1 MQANSPG
8 LPSRIVMLT
17 SGIPATLCFTA
28 ISPILPKM
36 DAALADGP
44 GDAFLVKM
52 VLAVVGL
59 AMVFGSPLAG
69 WLADKISRATLMTT
83 AMLVWAAFGCMGY
96 LIADLHVMVG
106 SRLIVGLAA
115 ATALTVGLTMI
126 GDLED
131 PALRL
136 KYMGV
141 QVAISTITSIITSPI
156 AGVIGDIYWRL
167 PFLLYAISLPLA
179 LIAWSLRGN
188 EPPRALAEAS
198 STDDPAAG
206 KFRFPF
212 GLMFLGLCCG
222 TITFA
227 PVTYMPFHFRDLGVD
242 QAKIIAIALSAE
254 TVAIA
259 IMASQYG
266 RARKYLSTDSVFTVS
281 FLLSGA
287 GTAIAALATDWRI
300 AALGLLVFGFGVGWF
315 AANVVARASAFS
327 APQYRGRTV
336 GLVKGAHL
344 FAAFLA
350 VVALEPVGNAGGP
363 SAVLLVL
370 NALAWIIALYFATRI
385 YGAKGRAAP
394 LAIAEKAA

>member
-1 MQANSPG
+1 MQTERPRLS
-8 LPSRIVMLT
+8 LRIVMLT

-36 DAALADGP
+36 EAALAQGP

-69 WLADKISRATLMTT
+69 WLADKMSRVTLMAI
-83 AMLVWAAFGCMGY
+83 AMLVWAVFGCMGY
-96 LIADLHVMVG
+96 LIAELHVMVA
-106 SRLIVGLAA
+106 SRLVVGLAA

-126 GDLED
+126 GDLAD

-179 LIAWSLRGN
+179 LVAWSLRGN
-188 EPPRALAEAS
+188 EPARAVAGAS
-198 STDDPAAG
+198 DAPGLGADA

-266 RARKYLSTDSVFTVS
+266 RARQYLSTESVFTIS

-287 GTAIAALATDWRI
+287 GLGIAAIATDWRV
-300 AALGLLVFGFGVGWF
+300 AAFGLLVFGFGVGWF

-327 APQYRGRTV
+327 APQSRGRTV

-344 FAAFLA
+344 FASFLA
-350 VVALEPVGNAGGP
+350 VLALEPVGRAGGP
-363 SAVLLVL
+363 PAVLLVL
-370 NALAWIIALYFATRI
+370 TALAWLIALYFATRI
-385 YGAKGRAAP
+385 YGGKGRTP
-394 LAIAEKAA
+394 LAVAENAA